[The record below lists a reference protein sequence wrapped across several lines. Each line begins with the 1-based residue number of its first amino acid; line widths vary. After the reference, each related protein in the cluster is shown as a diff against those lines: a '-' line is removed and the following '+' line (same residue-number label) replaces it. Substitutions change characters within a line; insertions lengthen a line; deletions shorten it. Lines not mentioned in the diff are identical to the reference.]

1 MSIKVLAATRSLV
14 ALIGLAAACAVGAQA
29 QPVATPSDLVQQ
41 QQNQQR
47 AQPLNNEPVWSEIRS
62 GQPQTTQV
70 RGRETNVLV
79 MPEGETWRALRN
91 GQLSI
96 YAGWALVVLFMVILV
111 FYWIKG
117 PIPLHGPPTGR
128 LINRFNS
135 WERAVHWATAISFSI
150 LAITGLIILFGK
162 SVILPL
168 IGYTLF
174 SWLATLG
181 KNLHNFVGPLFVLCS
196 ILLMFTFIRDNF
208 WRAYDF
214 LWIRKFGGLLSGHD
228 VPSGRFNAGEKLW
241 FWGGLV
247 FLGIIVS
254 ASGLVLDFPNFNQTR
269 ETMQIANIVHL
280 TGASLFML
288 GAMGH
293 IYMGTLGMKGAYHA
307 MRTGYVDETWA
318 KEHHLYWYE
327 DVESGKLEG
336 EGDVAPVPVQ
346 RVA

>member
-1 MSIKVLAATRSLV
+1 M
-14 ALIGLAAACAVGAQA
+14 
-29 QPVATPSDLVQQ
+29 
-41 QQNQQR
+41 
-47 AQPLNNEPVWSEIRS
+47 
-62 GQPQTTQV
+62 
-70 RGRETNVLV
+70 
-79 MPEGETWRALRN
+79 
-91 GQLSI
+91 
-96 YAGWALVVLFMVILV
+96 
-111 FYWIKG
+111 
-117 PIPLHGPPTGR
+117 
-128 LINRFNS
+128 
-135 WERAVHWATAISFSI
+135 
-150 LAITGLIILFGK
+150 
-162 SVILPL
+162 
-168 IGYTLF
+168 
-174 SWLATLG
+174 
-181 KNLHNFVGPLFVLCS
+181 LCS
-196 ILLMFTFIRDNF
+196 VLLMFTFIRDNF

-214 LWIRKFGGLLSGHD
+214 IWVRKFGGLMSGND

-293 IYMGTLGMKGAYHA
+293 IYMGTLGMTGAYAA

-327 DVESGKLEG
+327 DVKSGKLEG
-336 EGDVAPVPVQ
+336 EGDVAPVPAP